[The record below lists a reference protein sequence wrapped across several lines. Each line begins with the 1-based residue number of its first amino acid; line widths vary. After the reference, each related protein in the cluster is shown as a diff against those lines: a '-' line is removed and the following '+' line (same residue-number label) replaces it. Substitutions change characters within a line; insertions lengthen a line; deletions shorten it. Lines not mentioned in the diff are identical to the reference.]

1 MDVDELERM
10 MRRDWMLLRWLK
22 DQSKGK
28 DVDNTKQ
35 RQSQEQARR
44 KKMSCAQDGIL
55 KYMLKMMEVCKAQG
69 FVYGI
74 IQENWKPVS
83 GASDNLRTWWKEK
96 YLAFDRMIRYS
107 YLAFALY
114 IKHAQLLPIGEAELI
129 LSIVTFFK
137 RNGITAKH
145 VSFKISSRKV
155 LQEVLSL
162 YSVPEALFAK
172 ACIIIDKVGK
182 IPMEE
187 IKKELKLVDL
197 SNEAIEDLLQVLSM
211 KSLTELEGTFCC

>member
-1 MDVDELERM
+1 MDVDELERR
-10 MRRDWMLLRWLK
+10 MRRDRMLLRWLK

-74 IQENWKPVS
+74 IPENWKPVS
-83 GASDNLRTWWKEK
+83 GASDNLRAWWKEK

-129 LSIVTFFK
+129 SSIVTFFK
-137 RNGITAKH
+137 RIGITAKD
-145 VSFKISSRKV
+145 VEKGV

-162 YSVPEALFAK
+162 YSVPEASFAK
-172 ACIIIDKVGK
+172 ACIIIDKMGK